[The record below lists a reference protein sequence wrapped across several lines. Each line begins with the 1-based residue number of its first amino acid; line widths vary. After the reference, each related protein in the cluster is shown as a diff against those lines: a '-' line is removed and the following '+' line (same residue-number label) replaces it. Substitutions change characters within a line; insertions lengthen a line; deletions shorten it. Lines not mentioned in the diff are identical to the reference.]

1 MPWQATAQECEI
13 NRVQRGGSWTSIR
26 EEEPF
31 GPGPTSRI
39 WCVFLTQTPF
49 WGDVCGF
56 ILVMNFLEDW
66 TRRIWYLLARQ
77 EELKGDIG
85 AETGFDQG
93 DLIYLGAYFGGTIN
107 IDASFGAYDLAKATG
122 RR

>member
-1 MPWQATAQECEI
+1 MRNKPGAARGELDEHK
-13 NRVQRGGSWTSIR
+13 RGGALWSRSNQPYLVCLLNTDSFLGGRLWVY
-26 EEEPF
+26 F
-31 GPGPTSRI
+31 GHE
-39 WCVFLTQTPF
+39 
-49 WGDVCGF
+49 
-56 ILVMNFLEDW
+56 FLEDW